1 MMYKLIMAPTEG
13 SDSEK
18 PAVLAAVRLAQQFD
32 AMLRLVRVDPAP
44 LVLQAVPHQPVLEIT
59 EDTLREERRARLRKL
74 ETEGAEYRK
83 AGIRVVTSLEDG
95 PVGPALREYAEKFG
109 VDLIVMSSHARGGI
123 KRVALGSVTDYL
135 IRHTHIPVLVVK
147 EGTTLLNAA
156 PKSSVTRIVVPLDGS
171 ALAEQILPDVASLA
185 LRINATVSLVHV
197 LTPTTYSQER
207 IMQPGLPWWDA
218 DMAAAEAYLA
228 RTASHLAEDG
238 VAVSRDVVIGQNI
251 AQSILDFA
259 ARARADLLAI
269 ATSGAGG
276 MTRFVFGSVA
286 DEVTRQSP
294 TSLLVFHPKAQ
305 AAVKETPAEN
315 NALAEA

>member
-1 MMYKLIMAPTEG
+1 MYKVIMAPTEG

-32 AMLRLVRVDPAP
+32 ATLRLVRVDPAP
-44 LVLQAVPHQPVLEIT
+44 LVLQTVPRQPVLEIT
-59 EDTLREERRARLRKL
+59 EDTLRGERRARQRKL

-83 AGIRVVTSLEDG
+83 AGIRVITSLEDG
-95 PVGPALREYAEKFG
+95 PVGPVLREYAEKFG

-123 KRVALGSVTDYL
+123 KRITLGSVTDYL

-147 EGTTLLNAA
+147 EGTTLLKSA
-156 PKSSVTRIVVPLDGS
+156 PSSSVTRIVVPLDGS

-185 LRINATVSLVHV
+185 LRINATVSLVQV

-218 DMAAAEAYLA
+218 DMAAAEEYLTRA
-228 RTASHLAEDG
+228 AAQLAEDG
-238 VAVSRDVVIGQNI
+238 VAVSKDVVLGENV
-251 AQSILDFA
+251 AQSVLDYA
-259 ARARADLLAI
+259 QRARADLLAI

-286 DEVTRQSP
+286 DEVTRKSP
-294 TSLLVFHPKAQ
+294 TSLLVFHPEAQ
-305 AAVKETPAEN
+305 AAGKEAPAAN
-315 NALAEA
+315 KALVEL

>member
-1 MMYKLIMAPTEG
+1 MYKVIMAPTEG

-32 AMLRLVRVDPAP
+32 ATLRLVRVDPAP
-44 LVLQAVPHQPVLEIT
+44 LVLQTVPHRPVLEIT
-59 EDTLREERRARLRKL
+59 EDTLREERRARQRKL

-83 AGIRVVTSLEDG
+83 AGIRVITSLEDG

-123 KRVALGSVTDYL
+123 KRITLGSVTDYL

-147 EGTTLLNAA
+147 EGTTLLKAA
-156 PKSSVTRIVVPLDGS
+156 PSSSVTRIVVPLDGS

-185 LRINATVSLVHV
+185 LRINATVSLVQV

-218 DMAAAEAYLA
+218 DMAAAEEYLTRA
-228 RTASHLAEDG
+228 AAQLAEDG
-238 VAVSRDVVIGQNI
+238 VAVSKDVVLGENV
-251 AQSILDFA
+251 AQSVLDYA
-259 ARARADLLAI
+259 QRARADLLAI

-286 DEVTRQSP
+286 DEVTRKSP

-305 AAVKETPAEN
+305 ATGKETPAAN
-315 NALAEA
+315 KALVEL